1 MCLDPFLV
9 DLLVISGAVG
19 SPVVYTT
26 PAPPLVVPAEALPSV
41 YIVMVGF
48 SDLICLTAASMIVAS
63 GAFLLRCL
71 EEYR

>member
-48 SDLICLTAASMIVAS
+48 SDLICLAAASMIVAS